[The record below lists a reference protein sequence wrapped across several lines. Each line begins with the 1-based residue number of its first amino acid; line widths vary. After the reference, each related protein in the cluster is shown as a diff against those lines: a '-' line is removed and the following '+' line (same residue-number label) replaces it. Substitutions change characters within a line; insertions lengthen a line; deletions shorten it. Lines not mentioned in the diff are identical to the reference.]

1 MVISKKTKPKKH
13 PSSMKDLLY
22 FIWLKARPYKKTL
35 ALLTF
40 VTLLT
45 ESISLVSPLIAGRL
59 VDTFFQDNFQVK
71 QAIILVLIGFGTAIV
86 SRLLWMVKHYLDIQK
101 FFFDFRKDISM
112 YGLDKMLSLSVGQ
125 HIDKNSGVKDTILN
139 KGVNSVKTLVEAL
152 LYNFLPLILKMFAL
166 LVALF
171 VIDWQIGLFALI
183 ASAVI
188 IKIKL
193 NITGKYIPKFRE
205 LETLGQDR
213 SKGFSEIL
221 RNISLLKNS
230 GREEYGYNHVD
241 DLFLEEQKPAK
252 KYWMAF
258 LNKMSVSAF
267 LIAFSSAAIMITV
280 VFKIQAG
287 QMSPGMFVVVSS
299 WAGMLFSELY
309 MIQYLQ
315 RVFATNVPAI
325 QEFQDF
331 MNIEPS
337 VKISKK
343 TLKPK
348 SFEGKIE
355 FQEVSFKYP
364 DDENSDAILDNVSFE
379 IKPKE
384 TIGVVGRSGSGKST
398 FIKILLRNYDPTKG
412 SILIDGNN
420 LKKLHPS
427 WYLQHIGYVEQS
439 TQLFDTTIREN
450 LSFATEE
457 KLEEEDFKR
466 ALTQAGLLDFIEK
479 LPNGLDTKI
488 GEQGV
493 KLSGGQRQRLAIA
506 RALIKKPALLIL
518 DEATA
523 SLDSEKEKEI
533 QEAIDNLAKES
544 ISATKI
550 IIAHRLSTIVN
561 ADRIFVFDEGKIID
575 IGTHQELLSRCEIYQ
590 NLYNIQHQT
599 ALI

>member
-1 MVISKKTKPKKH
+1 MAT
-13 PSSMKDLLY
+13 SST
-22 FIWLKARPYKKTL
+22 TL
-35 ALLTF
+35 
-40 VTLLT
+40 
-45 ESISLVSPLIAGRL
+45 
-59 VDTFFQDNFQVK
+59 
-71 QAIILVLIGFGTAIV
+71 
-86 SRLLWMVKHYLDIQK
+86 
-101 FFFDFRKDISM
+101 
-112 YGLDKMLSLSVGQ
+112 
-125 HIDKNSGVKDTILN
+125 NS
-139 KGVNSVKTLVEAL
+139 
-152 LYNFLPLILKMFAL
+152 
-166 LVALF
+166 
-171 VIDWQIGLFALI
+171 
-183 ASAVI
+183 
-188 IKIKL
+188 
-193 NITGKYIPKFRE
+193 
-205 LETLGQDR
+205 
-213 SKGFSEIL
+213 
-221 RNISLLKNS
+221 
-230 GREEYGYNHVD
+230 
-241 DLFLEEQKPAK
+241 
-252 KYWMAF
+252 
-258 LNKMSVSAF
+258 
-267 LIAFSSAAIMITV
+267 
-280 VFKIQAG
+280 
-287 QMSPGMFVVVSS
+287 
-299 WAGMLFSELY
+299 
-309 MIQYLQ
+309 
-315 RVFATNVPAI
+315 
-325 QEFQDF
+325 
-331 MNIEPS
+331 
-337 VKISKK
+337 
-343 TLKPK
+343 
-348 SFEGKIE
+348 
-355 FQEVSFKYP
+355 
-364 DDENSDAILDNVSFE
+364 NVSFE